1 MHVANKKNI
10 IIGALAL
17 IILIGVGYKIFSPSR
32 ESQRQTTAVPLGMV
46 LIPAGTNGGTD
57 PESGTY
63 SLTVSSFYM
72 DPYQVTKAKWDE
84 VYTWAIAHGSQPL

>member
-32 ESQRQTTAVPLGMV
+32 SLGMV

-72 DPYQVTKAKWDE
+72 DPY
-84 VYTWAIAHGSQPL
+84 